1 MSKFIKTAAA
11 LIVFGAF
18 STVTMAGGVIIILN
32 QTLSQP
38 QYVTKGHVQEVFQFK

>member
-11 LIVFGAF
+11 LMVFGAF
-18 STVTMAGGVIIILN
+18 STVTMAGGN
-32 QTLSQP
+32 HHPKPDPSQP